1 MSELLPPNAA
11 ALERAVAEAAGELG
25 SVPVV
30 VREVWNPD
38 TCPPQVLPWLAWAFS
53 VDDWDEAW
61 SDAQKRDS
69 IHVAI
74 AVQRHKGTIG
84 SVKDALGALGIEAR
98 VQEWFNQTPAGA
110 PYTFKLWLESNQTP
124 VTQTGIAQVL
134 EIAERLKSLRSHL
147 DEILVRATSQS
158 RVTAASGANLG
169 TEITVGY
176 RYAAV
181 VLNAQAIVLANDRPG
196 PILANAHTII
206 LE

>member
-69 IHVAI
+69 IRVAI

-98 VQEWFNQTPAGA
+98 VQEWFAQAPEGE
-110 PYTFKLWLESNQTP
+110 PYTFRLWLESEQTP
-124 VTQTGIAQVL
+124 VTVDGIEQVL
-134 EIAERLKSLRSHL
+134 EIVERLKSLRSHL
-147 DEILVRATSQS
+147 DQIRVRALS
-158 RVTAASGANLG
+158 RSRARVATATNLGSEVTAPNFTPRLLVANEL
-169 TEITVGY
+169 
-176 RYAAV
+176 
-181 VLNAQAIVLANDRPG
+181 AIVA
-196 PILANAHTII
+196 I
-206 LE
+206 